1 MSRWV
6 GYHLAG
12 GGEPGCRTGLVYGWV
27 GVLYNEVAPMA
38 LGDGLAEAPWFEPVS
53 RNGAADA
60 TGG

>member
-1 MSRWV
+1 MSSRG

-12 GGEPGCRTGLVYGWV
+12 GGEPGYWTGLVYGWV
-27 GVLYNEVAPMA
+27 GVLYKEVAPMA

-53 RNGAADA
+53 RIGAADA